1 MIHLFE
7 SSHTELK
14 MIMINGFKKMCDKME
29 ISSVN
34 YI

>member
-7 SSHTELK
+7 SSQMELNV
-14 MIMINGFKKMCDKME
+14 IMINGFKKMYDKME

-34 YI
+34 SV

>member
-7 SSHTELK
+7 SSHMELK

-34 YI
+34 YV